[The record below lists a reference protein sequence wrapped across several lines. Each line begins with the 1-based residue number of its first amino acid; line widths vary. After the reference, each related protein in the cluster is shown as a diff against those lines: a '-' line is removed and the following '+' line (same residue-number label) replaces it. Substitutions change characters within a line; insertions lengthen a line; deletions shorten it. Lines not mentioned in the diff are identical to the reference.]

1 VNPPNTQPFIIPSK
15 SPYDVDPWKTQ
26 YMNVTR
32 VIELNGARRNIPMM
46 LPIQVVLDTFLV
58 HTRAGK
64 PIDVR
69 VKFNR

>member
-1 VNPPNTQPFIIPSK
+1 MSELELVPPK

-26 YMNVTR
+26 YMNVAR
-32 VIELNGARRNIPMM
+32 VIELNGARRHMPMM

-58 HTRAGK
+58 HVRAGK
-64 PIDVR
+64 SIDVR